1 MLKESLAIRN
11 FGPIAEVEL
20 PYINQFNV
28 FIGESGS
35 GKSTIMKVLAMM
47 RWIYK
52 MSCVR
57 SYLKRSGIQTPFRFR
72 LDSILSENGLKDL
85 LRPDSELL
93 YRNGEFEIQIKNRKI
108 VLPHRDV
115 EEENLTL
122 QKIAYIS
129 DKRVLIPDLAAGNVA
144 LRHNMFYLDETFLNY
159 QKALDAIQT
168 SDMTYLGVKMTV
180 KKTNGG
186 RKVFVSSID
195 QESSFD
201 NLPLTSASS
210 GMQSSVA
217 LHFITRYFSRYYDI
231 VESMN
236 STIVRFLAVGD
247 NLSKFSTTSNIGS
260 FPNRKISI
268 HLEEPELSL
277 FPSNQWGLMKYLI
290 GECLAAEK
298 ADMDLTIATH
308 SPYILTA
315 LNIMM
320 LAKRAYDKNPSQYSA
335 HLSQIPALNGSLPI
349 PQLSAD
355 KVSAW
360 SVSEGRCESL
370 FDNEIGMIDGTF
382 LDHISDDY
390 QDLILTL
397 NDIIYE

>member
-1 MLKESLAIRN
+1 MLKESLVIRN
-11 FGPIAEVEL
+11 FGPIVDVEL
-20 PYINQFNV
+20 AEINRFNV

-35 GKSTIMKVLAMM
+35 GKSVIMKTLAMM

-57 SYLKRSGIQTPFRFR
+57 TYLKKSGIQTPFRFR
-72 LDSILSENGLKDL
+72 IDSILGENGLKNF
-85 LRPDSELL
+85 LRSDSEIL
-93 YRNGEFEIQIKNRKI
+93 YGNGEFEIQIRNRKI

-115 EEENLTL
+115 AKEELTL
-122 QKIAYIS
+122 QKIAYVS

-159 QKALDAIQT
+159 QKALDAISV
-168 SDMTYLGVKMTV
+168 SDMVYLGVKMTV
-180 KKTNGG
+180 KKTAGG
-186 RKVFVSSID
+186 RRVFVSSID
-195 QESSFD
+195 RDHTFD

-217 LHFITRYFSRYYDI
+217 LHFIVRYFSKYYDI

-236 STIVRFLAVGD
+236 STIVRFLAAGD
-247 NLSKFSTTSNIGS
+247 SLSKFSTTSNIGG
-260 FPNRKISI
+260 FPNRRISI

-277 FPSNQWGLMKYLI
+277 FPTNQWGLMKYLI
-290 GECLAAEK
+290 GECGTAEK

-320 LAKRAYDKNPSQYSA
+320 LAKRAKEINDAQFKA
-335 HLSQIPALNGSLPI
+335 LGIDIPLLDSNE
-349 PQLSAD
+349 
-355 KVSAW
+355 VSAW
-360 SVSEGRCESL
+360 SVSEGQCHSL
-370 FDNEIGMIDGTF
+370 FNSELGMIDGTY
-382 LDHISDDY
+382 LDHISDEY
-390 QDLILTL
+390 EEMILNL
-397 NDIIYE
+397 NDIIYG